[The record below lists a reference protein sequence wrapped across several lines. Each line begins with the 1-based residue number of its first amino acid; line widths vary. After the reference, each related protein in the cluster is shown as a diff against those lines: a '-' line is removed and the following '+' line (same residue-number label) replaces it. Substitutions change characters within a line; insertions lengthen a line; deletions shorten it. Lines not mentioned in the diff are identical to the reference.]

1 MVIVIWETQL
11 KAGAEKEGLRLTRQ
25 IWAEMTQKAGYLSH
39 TLLVDED
46 TPGHLLVVSKWS
58 SRQITDALRDT
69 YTHAEP
75 VLRLV
80 PLLERPRNRWVF
92 FEDAGPSAVGN

>member
-1 MVIVIWETQL
+1 MVTVVWETRL
-11 KAGAEKEGLRLTRQ
+11 KAGAEDEGLRLTRQ
-25 IWAEMTQKAGYLSH
+25 IWAEMTQEAGYLSH

-58 SRQITDALRDT
+58 SRQIADALRDT
-69 YTHAEP
+69 YARAEP

-92 FEDAGPSAVGN
+92 FEDSEPSSAGN